1 MLLRKVQKR
10 VQQRNSMLKYVAL
23 GLGLGVIFVLFIS
36 AKKRPTLAR
45 DGKGIA
51 RFLMGLGYS
60 KANASGIAGNLYTE
74 SKYDPQALGDNG
86 TSFGLAQWHKS
97 RWDALKS
104 WCNERNLDINSFEV
118 QLRFI
123 DWELNNTE
131 KRAKRELLSKTTPS
145 ESAFAFAKYYE
156 RPQVIVNERMQKAE
170 EIYNNL

>member
-1 MLLRKVQKR
+1 
-10 VQQRNSMLKYVAL
+10 MLKYIAL
-23 GLGLGVIFVLFIS
+23 GLGLGGAFVLLIS
-36 AKKRPTLAR
+36 AKRKPRLER
-45 DGKGIA
+45 NGKGVA
-51 RFLMGLGYS
+51 RFLMNLGYS
-60 KANASGIAGNLYTE
+60 KSNASGIAGNLYTE

-131 KRAKRELLSKTTPS
+131 KRAKRELLSTNTPS
-145 ESAFAFAKYYE
+145 DSAFAFAKYYE
-156 RPQVIVNERMQKAE
+156 RPQRIVEERMNKAK
-170 EIYNNL
+170 EIYNSI

>member
-10 VQQRNSMLKYVAL
+10 VQQRNSMFKYVAL
-23 GLGLGVIFVLFIS
+23 GLGLGVAFVLFIS

-86 TSFGLAQWHKS
+86 TSFGLAQC
-97 RWDALKS
+97 L
-104 WCNERNLDINSFEV
+104 EILV
-118 QLRFI
+118 Q
-123 DWELNNTE
+123 
-131 KRAKRELLSKTTPS
+131 
-145 ESAFAFAKYYE
+145 
-156 RPQVIVNERMQKAE
+156 
-170 EIYNNL
+170 

>member
-1 MLLRKVQKR
+1 MF
-10 VQQRNSMLKYVAL
+10 KYIAFGV
-23 GLGLGVIFVLFIS
+23 GLGATYLLLVS
-36 AKKRPTLAR
+36 ATKKTTIKK

-51 RFLMGLGYS
+51 KFLMGLGYS
-60 KANASGIAGNLYTE
+60 KSNASGIAGNLYTE

-131 KRAKRELLSKTTPS
+131 KKAKIELLATNTPS
-145 ESAFAFAKYYE
+145 DSAFSFAKYYE
-156 RPQVIVNERMQKAE
+156 RPQRIVEERMNKAK
-170 EIYNNL
+170 EIYNSIK